1 MIIIDLEWNRS
12 YDKIPLEEILQI
24 GAVRLDRL
32 GGPILD
38 TFSIFIRP
46 CVHKKLNRT
55 AKTLPE
61 LKSSLESTVKFPAA
75 LKAFRAW
82 CGGETVFA
90 DWGGDDF
97 EVLRQNCAYWNLPA
111 PKPVQLIDLQAAFS
125 LRVGTNQGVALYR
138 AVEYCG
144 IPASFTFHN
153 ALNDAMY
160 TALVTGWISPEAL
173 SLLALPKEVRR
184 LADAPEFP
192 AQPRRRVGPFAS
204 LQAALNGRSA
214 RRQTCPL
221 CGEPVCLWLVC
232 GRSQPLLCRFPLPD
246 PRQLPLPPD
255 PLSHGGGTVAGPS
268 GGAGGDAGAAAGIRW
283 SDPQRLRGLPGRS
296 PPEKAPPQTAAA
308 PFSLRFLISRS
319 RRTANAVRPSF
330 SNFRFSA
337 VKDFP
342 GECFFEL
349 LTIRKKCVTIRLQFF

>member
-192 AQPRRRVGPFAS
+192 AQPRRRVGPFTS

-221 CGEPVCLWLVC
+221 CGEPVWV
-232 GRSQPLLCRFPLPD
+232 RRWY
-246 PRQLPLPPD
+246 
-255 PLSHGGGTVAGPS
+255 VAGPS
-268 GGAGGDAGAAAGIRW
+268 RYYADFRCRTHGSFLCRLTLSPTEEGQWQGRLAVPEVTPELLREFDGAIHSGSVDCKGGPHRKKH
-283 SDPQRLRGLPGRS
+283 RRRRRKS
-296 PPEKAPPQTAAA
+296 PP
-308 PFSLRFLISRS
+308 SSDS
-319 RRTANAVRPSF
+319 
-330 SNFRFSA
+330 
-337 VKDFP
+337 
-342 GECFFEL
+342 
-349 LTIRKKCVTIRLQFF
+349 

>member
-38 TFSIFIRP
+38 TFSIFIQP

-61 LKSSLESTVKFPAA
+61 LQSALESTVKFPAA

-160 TALVTGWISPEAL
+160 TALVTGWISLEAL

-192 AQPRRRVGPFAS
+192 AQPRRRVGPFTS

-214 RRQTCPL
+214 RAADLSPL
-221 CGEPVCLWLVC
+221 RRTGLGPPLVC
-232 GRSQPLLCRFPLPD
+232 GRSQPLLCGFPVPD
-246 PRQLPLPPD
+246 PRQLSLPPD
-255 PLSHGGGTVAGPS
+255 PLPTEEGQWQG
-268 GGAGGDAGAAAGIRW
+268 
-283 SDPQRLRGLPGRS
+283 RLAV
-296 PPEKAPPQTAAA
+296 PEVTP
-308 PFSLRFLISRS
+308 
-319 RRTANAVRPSF
+319 
-330 SNFRFSA
+330 
-337 VKDFP
+337 
-342 GECFFEL
+342 EL
-349 LTIRKKCVTIRLQFF
+349 LREFDGAIHSGSVDCKGGPHRKKHRRRRRKSMPSSDS